1 MQEQHTRHIHT
12 TLETMDEQLEQYET
26 RLSKKKNTKNLVR
39 IIKDIRKD
47 IEKIMSGLGLERSE
61 KDVYSELYT
70 SCSFFELYLTE
81 LEPDRFQGAYGKLD
95 SKKEEK
101 EIDSMVSLLKRDMEK
116 LRTEL
121 DNIDK
126 GRSNE

>member
-81 LEPDRFQGAYGKLD
+81 LEPDRFQKDYGKFD